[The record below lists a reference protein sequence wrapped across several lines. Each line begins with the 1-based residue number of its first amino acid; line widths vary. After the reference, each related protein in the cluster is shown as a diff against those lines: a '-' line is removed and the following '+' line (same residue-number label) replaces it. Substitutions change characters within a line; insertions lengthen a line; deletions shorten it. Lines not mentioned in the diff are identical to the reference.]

1 MDQWKLQLMRN
12 MLKMLCLMAAT
23 GLVASNL
30 FSLLGRISV
39 KALMLSKAEVL
50 HSEKDGAY
58 FP

>member
-1 MDQWKLQLMRN
+1 METHLMRDE
-12 MLKMLCLMAAT
+12 LKMLCPMAAT
-23 GLVASNL
+23 DLVFSNI